1 MQLQKRRAGR
11 GAIEFDS
18 QETRIL
24 FDAQRKI
31 DQIIPIERNDA
42 HRLIEECMLCANQC
56 CARFFDHY
64 KLPACTECMRGP
76 VKNA

>member
-1 MQLQKRRAGR
+1 MPSGAFTTITKASGGR

-56 CARFFDHY
+56 CVGF
-64 KLPACTECMRGP
+64 
-76 VKNA
+76 